1 MTMPIIK
8 RSRRFPIRA
17 EDIMSSPPIVA
28 KTDALIEEAARLMYD
43 NNVGSVMIVDNA
55 GIIVGIVTER
65 DLIYAVANGKMGK
78 GLPVHMIMTENPVTV
93 EPDVPIDETLRL
105 MREKNVRHLPVVDS
119 KKKPLGMISLR
130 DVIDAVVAFMR
141 VYTAG

>member
-1 MTMPIIK
+1 MPIIK
-8 RSRRFPIRA
+8 RGRKFPIRA
-17 EDIMSSPPIVA
+17 EDIMSSPPVTIRI
-28 KTDALIEEAARLMYD
+28 DASVEEAAKLMYD
-43 NNVGSVMIVDNA
+43 NNVGSVMVVDNT
-55 GIIVGIVTER
+55 GVIVGIMTER
-65 DLIYAVANGKMGK
+65 DLIYAVANSKVGK

-93 EPDVPIDETLRL
+93 EPDVPIDETLRV

-119 KKKPLGMISLR
+119 KKRPLGMISLR